1 MGVSPERWAAFVSF
15 TADEWKNWILY
26 YSVFSLHGI
35 IPQNH
40 FECWC
45 LLVDA
50 CQLLCQP
57 ILNTDQVHKAHHLLV
72 QFCKTFENLYGSSHC
87 TPNMHMSCHLKDCIL
102 DFGPLSSFWCFPFER
117 YNGFLEGFQKS
128 WNGPEK
134 QMIRKFLSMQ
144 YINSQQDV
152 TNGGN
157 FINTV
162 RKGIEK
168 HSRVNTVGRYGSFD
182 QTTIQDLN
190 TITCIHNTTCS
201 VASLDGTQQSYHC
214 LIRPFYEKSFND
226 SELACVKKMYSILY
240 PSSTINQVSRLY
252 LEARQMLINSEEF
265 ISEKS
270 RSAKSSLIAAH
281 WPGVVGIDPQGE
293 APLRVGS
300 VISFIQHKI
309 VLENREPV
317 IHNLARI
324 SWLQDHPRRSF
335 LRHSNVFCAT
345 VNESDSEAC
354 FMPVCRIAG
363 RCAFTKTGYDFD
375 YGHDNVAVCIPV
387 LKFNRSSPKVLPA
400 TYYKLVICC

>member
-1 MGVSPERWAAFVSF
+1 MNTSSTKQFVRALLICISCDLPATRKICGFQNFNAKHGCSKCLKEFPTISFGSKPNYGGYERQNWLLRDNSMHKSKALESKSAKTATSRVNIEQSYGAKYSELLQLPAFDVVRFHIIDPMHAIFLGLAKHTTKTWKDLNILSASSYSILQDKVDSITPPTKIGRIPRKIRAAFVSF
-15 TADEWKNWILY
+15 TADKNWILY

-134 QMIRKFLSMQ
+134 QMVRKFLSMQ

-201 VASLDGTQQSYHC
+201 VASLDGTQ
-214 LIRPFYEKSFND
+214 
-226 SELACVKKMYSILY
+226 
-240 PSSTINQVSRLY
+240 
-252 LEARQMLINSEEF
+252 
-265 ISEKS
+265 
-270 RSAKSSLIAAH
+270 
-281 WPGVVGIDPQGE
+281 
-293 APLRVGS
+293 
-300 VISFIQHKI
+300 
-309 VLENREPV
+309 
-317 IHNLARI
+317 
-324 SWLQDHPRRSF
+324 
-335 LRHSNVFCAT
+335 
-345 VNESDSEAC
+345 
-354 FMPVCRIAG
+354 
-363 RCAFTKTGYDFD
+363 
-375 YGHDNVAVCIPV
+375 
-387 LKFNRSSPKVLPA
+387 
-400 TYYKLVICC
+400 